1 MNRVMRLIKG
11 HPAAEQ
17 IVPRAGFTAWLT
29 GLTACAMAAL
39 AVCALAATFAAGR
52 LADRWSSEL
61 ARSSTV
67 QVLAAPE
74 RIEVEVA
81 AAIAALETTPGI
93 VSARVL
99 DMAEQETLLA
109 PWIGTGL
116 PLDTLPIPRL
126 IVIEETEAGPD
137 ADALGLRLAAE
148 APGAQY
154 DDHTRWRRPMIA
166 AAERLRLISGSALL
180 LILFATAAMVTLA
193 SRAALAANVQVIST
207 LRLVGAEDGFI
218 ASAFTRRFTFR
229 ALAGAVVGSAV
240 AALAFLLVPDVGAEG
255 AFVTGL
261 APRGYEWGALVL
273 VPLIVGITAY
283 IATARA
289 ATAALRAHEEV

>member
-1 MNRVMRLIKG
+1 MRLLRG

-29 GLTACAMAAL
+29 GLTAFAMAAL

-67 QVLAAPE
+67 QVLAPAE
-74 RIEVEVA
+74 EVDRQVT
-81 AAIAALETTPGI
+81 AALAALRTTPGI
-93 VSARVL
+93 VSARAL
-99 DMAEQETLLA
+99 DMAEQEALLA

-116 PLDTLPIPRL
+116 PLDALPVPRL
-126 IVIEETEAGPD
+126 IVIEETVEGPD
-137 ADALGLRLAAE
+137 AAALALRLTAE

-166 AAERLRLISGSALL
+166 AADRLRLISGAALA

-193 SRAALAANVQVIST
+193 SRAALAANARVITT
-207 LRLVGAEDGFI
+207 LRLVGAEDRFI
-218 ASAFTRRFTFR
+218 AGAFTRRFTLR
-229 ALAGAVVGSAV
+229 ALIGAGLGAAG
-240 AALAFLLVPDVGAEG
+240 AALAFLFVPDVGAEG

-261 APRGYEWGALVL
+261 APQGQEWLALAG
-273 VPLIVGITAY
+273 VPLIAAITAY

-289 ATAALRAHEEV
+289 AKRALNTIEEA